1 MHLKMKKYHMA
12 ILYLSKAIKFLEKSN
27 DKTYNHPP
35 TKTQKINPNESLS
48 NQASQKTHE
57 IIFNMG
63 LALYRSGKFN
73 EAFKCFEKVSI
84 GVLS

>member
-1 MHLKMKKYHMA
+1 MA
-12 ILYLSKAIKFLEKSN
+12 VLYLSKAIKFLEKSN
-27 DKTYNHPP
+27 DKSYNYPP
-35 TKTQKINPNESLS
+35 HKTQKINPNESLS
-48 NQASQKTHE
+48 NLASQKTHE

-63 LALYRSGKFN
+63 LALYRSGKYN